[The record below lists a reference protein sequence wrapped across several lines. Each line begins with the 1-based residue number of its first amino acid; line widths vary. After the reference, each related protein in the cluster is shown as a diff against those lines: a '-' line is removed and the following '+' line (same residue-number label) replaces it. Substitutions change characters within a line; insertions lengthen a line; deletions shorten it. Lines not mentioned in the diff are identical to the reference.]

1 MDILNEFFLYIEII
15 ILVILVIILAWYV
28 HDKYVQR
35 DHQLLVNYPIIG
47 RLRYVLEEAREPFRQ
62 YFGDEKFYESKDK
75 LDWVYKA
82 SRDLP
87 NYASFSPSQP
97 LPKPKFML
105 RHATIVLNEDEVDT
119 DFSVTFGSNR
129 KKPFTAKSIIA
140 RSAMSDGSI
149 SPEGTRAFVRGSFM
163 GDFPINSGEGGL
175 TSNFFVTHQNYD
187 EKYMEIV
194 NGTAFQKQVKTAVLK
209 LFNGALAADAYR
221 KLVFKDN
228 PEAETYVFDA
238 RTQVFHRPNWNAP
251 LEFFPEEV
259 PEDMPDIILQV
270 SSGLYSVRTK
280 DGKFDPERYQKVMR
294 FCKMTELKI
303 AQGAKQTGGK
313 LIAEKVSPAIAYYRN
328 VEAHKDLFSPN
339 RFPYANSIE
348 ELFDFIGQMQEL
360 SDKPVGIKIV
370 ISDYENI
377 VPYAKEIKKRIEEGN
392 SAYPDYISIDGGSGG
407 SATAPIEMMERI
419 GLNIRDSIYLVNKV
433 LEEYGV
439 RKQVKLVASGKLL
452 TPDDIIVI
460 MALGAD
466 FVQIARGFMMS
477 AGCIRARYCSGT
489 TGHDCPVGLATQN
502 KEKRK
507 KYFVH
512 KQAKK
517 VRDYHK
523 NLLKSVR
530 GLLAVM
536 GLKNINELNKHK
548 IMFLDRNSKV
558 HDNID
563 DVFGRILDIGK
574 DMEDEYHESR

>member
-1 MDILNEFFLYIEII
+1 MEIFFLYIEVI
-15 ILVILVIILAWYV
+15 ILVFFIIILAWYV

-75 LDWVYKA
+75 LDWVMKA

-105 RHATIVLNEDEVDT
+105 RHSNIVLNDDEVDT
-119 DFSVTFGSNR
+119 DFSVVFGENR
-129 KKPFTAKSIIA
+129 KKPYTSKSIIA

-149 SPEGTRAFVRGSFM
+149 SPEGTRAFVRGSYM
-163 GDFPINSGEGGL
+163 GEFPINSGEGGL
-175 TSNFFVTHQNYD
+175 TSNFFVTHQEYD
-187 EKYMEIV
+187 KKYMKIV
-194 NGTAFQKQVKTAVLK
+194 EGTNFQLQIKNIFLK
-209 LFNGALAADAYR
+209 LFNGAVAADVYR
-221 KLVFKDN
+221 SLVFKDD
-228 PEAETYVFDA
+228 PESETYVFDLK
-238 RTQVFHRPNWNAP
+238 TKLFHRPDWDAP
-251 LEFFPEEV
+251 FENFPKEV
-259 PEDMPDIILQV
+259 PADMPDIILQI

-280 DGKFDPERYQKVMR
+280 DGKFDPDRYKKVMS
-294 FCKMTELKI
+294 FCKMTEIKM

-313 LIAEKVSPAIAYYRN
+313 LIADKVTPAIAYYRN
-328 VEAHKDLFSPN
+328 VEPYKDLFSPN
-339 RFPYANSIE
+339 RFPYANSVE
-348 ELFDFIGQMQEL
+348 ELFDFIGELQEL
-360 SDKPVGIKIV
+360 SDKPVGVKIV
-370 ISDYENI
+370 ISDYDNI
-377 VPYAKEIKKRIEEGN
+377 EPYAKEIAKRIKEGN
-392 SAYPDYISIDGGSGG
+392 TAYPDFITIDGGSGG

-419 GLNIRDSIYLVNKV
+419 GLNVRDSIYLVNQV
-433 LEEYGV
+433 LEKHGV
-439 RKQVKLVASGKLL
+439 RDKVRLVASGKLL
-452 TPDDIIVI
+452 TPDDIIII

-507 KYFVH
+507 NYFVH

-536 GLKNINELNKHK
+536 GLKNIKELDKHR
-548 IMFLDRNSKV
+548 IMFLDKNSKV

-563 DVFGRILDIGK
+563 KVFGRILDIGK
-574 DMEDEYHESR
+574 DRED